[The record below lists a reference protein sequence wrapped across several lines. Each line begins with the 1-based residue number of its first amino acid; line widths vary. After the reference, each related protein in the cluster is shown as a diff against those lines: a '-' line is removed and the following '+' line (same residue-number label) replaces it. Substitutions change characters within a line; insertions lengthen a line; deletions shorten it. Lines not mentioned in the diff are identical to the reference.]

1 LDGIQHRQITLGGIM
16 FIIKG
21 FVSDG
26 YDLWTTR
33 IEEANSEVEAER
45 IHEEMI
51 RSGMYDIVNIEE
63 EASENIR

>member
-1 LDGIQHRQITLGGIM
+1 M

-26 YDLWTTR
+26 YELWTTR
-33 IEEANSEVEAER
+33 TEEANSEVEAER

-51 RSGMYDIVNIEE
+51 RSGVYDIVNIEE
-63 EASENIR
+63 ESSENIR